1 MVSHMSEVSKSYSFT
16 TTTSTRPSGC
26 QWRACSTCN
35 HQLPPAAKSPVP
47 SSPQWKRVK
56 LQLIMFLTEDQH
68 IPACLVRI
76 LLLRAGIHPNPGSQ
90 IHTCPV
96 CQKRVFNH
104 TRSVRCSKCLGW
116 CHLRQKN
123 NCSPLKSDKEYS
135 QNFTCLICTSQ
146 PSQSL
151 PIQQSQPTP
160 PSQQTAPNAQPDVD
174 KVNQPHQA
182 NQPIKTPHPT
192 SPLPT
197 LTKESIILKS
207 CNSTAPGLRG
217 KSQR

>member
-116 CHLRQKN
+116 CHPRQKN
-123 NCSPLKSDKEYS
+123 NCSPLKSDKNTHKTLLVWS
-135 QNFTCLICTSQ
+135 ALVNQAKVF
-146 PSQSL
+146 PS
-151 PIQQSQPTP
+151 
-160 PSQQTAPNAQPDVD
+160 N
-174 KVNQPHQA
+174 KVNQPPLV
-182 NQPIKTPHPT
+182 NKQPPTPSQMSTKSTSPTKPT
-192 SPLPT
+192 SQSRRPT
-197 LTKESIILKS
+197 RPVHCQPWPKKV
-207 CNSTAPGLRG
+207 
-217 KSQR
+217 